1 MLKLVV
7 NLLLLL
13 QEAGELFADW
23 GHTSGDLLV
32 DQNGILVSLFLRAL
46 QANYIVSDLSVEAL
60 LILSEFLKSLTL

>member
-13 QEAGELFADW
+13 QEAGELFPDW

-32 DQNGILVSLFLRAL
+32 DQNGILVSMFLRAL
-46 QANYIVSDLSVEAL
+46 QANYIVSDLSVE
-60 LILSEFLKSLTL
+60 T